1 METDMGE
8 EYCIIPDHK
17 TVQTKSNVKTVKAA
31 VLAHLFYEEQV
42 DYCRKYLERIP
53 DSIDVIIF
61 SSKQGI
67 LNRFQN
73 DRYIKIR
80 KQNRGRDISALLV
93 AAQKL
98 IFQYKYI
105 CFVHDKKEKSPDDR
119 EYIDLWRKNMWD
131 NMLQSSAF
139 VYNVLDL
146 FEENSKLGM
155 LVPLPP
161 HMGDKGVWL

>member
-1 METDMGE
+1 MGE

-80 KQNRGRDISALLV
+80 KQRQR
-93 AAQKL
+93 
-98 IFQYKYI
+98 YKRFACGCTKAYFSI
-105 CFVHDKKEKSPDDR
+105 
-119 EYIDLWRKNMWD
+119 
-131 NMLQSSAF
+131 Q
-139 VYNVLDL
+139 VYM
-146 FEENSKLGM
+146 FCS
-155 LVPLPP
+155 
-161 HMGDKGVWL
+161 